1 MMRMNMS
8 FFDLKEKYP
17 WKISESII
25 EKTNS
30 IDDVIFNFLR
40 KMSEFV
46 GIYVG
51 ECILC
56 FTMSWKIT
64 VWYIGVAFIITLI
77 SIFYVYFSSKAEIL
91 ISSSQLG

>member
-1 MMRMNMS
+1 
-8 FFDLKEKYP
+8 
-17 WKISESII
+17 
-25 EKTNS
+25 
-30 IDDVIFNFLR
+30 
-40 KMSEFV
+40 MSEFV

-51 ECILC
+51 ECILG
-56 FTMSWKIT
+56 FAMSWKIT

>member
-1 MMRMNMS
+1 
-8 FFDLKEKYP
+8 
-17 WKISESII
+17 
-25 EKTNS
+25 
-30 IDDVIFNFLR
+30 
-40 KMSEFV
+40 MSEFV

-77 SIFYVYFSSKAEIL
+77 SIFCVYFSSKAEIL

>member
-1 MMRMNMS
+1 MNMS

-64 VWYIGVAFIITLI
+64 V
-77 SIFYVYFSSKAEIL
+77 
-91 ISSSQLG
+91 

>member
-1 MMRMNMS
+1 MRMNIS
-8 FFDLKEKYP
+8 FFDLKENYQG
-17 WKISESII
+17 KISEIII

-30 IDDVIFNFLR
+30 IDSIIFNFLS
-40 KMSEFV
+40 KMSEFF

-64 VWYIGVAFIITLI
+64 V
-77 SIFYVYFSSKAEIL
+77 
-91 ISSSQLG
+91 